1 MGAGRQETPLS
12 RSKSGHSGLP
22 RGRQHRSRRTL
33 ASPVHGREIEGAQF
47 YFWGPIA
54 YAIIYAI
61 GFPVARSICLKVA
74 MLGILWTGLFAGKPQ
89 RHLRTGA
96 ISANQRKIQMGTDA
110 GCLK

>member
-1 MGAGRQETPLS
+1 MGAGREETPLS
-12 RSKSGHSGLP
+12 RSKSGRSGCRMASIGHGAP
-22 RGRQHRSRRTL
+22 WPS
-33 ASPVHGREIEGAQF
+33 SPVYGREIEGAHF

-61 GFPVARSICLKVA
+61 GFLVARSIAWNVA
-74 MLGILWTGLFAGKPQ
+74 ILGILWTGLFAGKPQ
-89 RHLRTGA
+89 RHLSTGA

>member
-1 MGAGRQETPLS
+1 
-12 RSKSGHSGLP
+12 
-22 RGRQHRSRRTL
+22 L
-33 ASPVHGREIEGAQF
+33 ASPVHGREIEGAQI
-47 YFWGPIA
+47 YFREPIA